1 VLELFSMELVQIHSH
16 GVEVVAPQGS
26 IAMAWQSLDYGV
38 VVMVPPVSVAR
49 VLRKAIHGL
58 FQVAQSGGVPESL
71 FSPWVEQLS
80 EPVGSG
86 DGAESSMS

>member
-1 VLELFSMELVQIHSH
+1 
-16 GVEVVAPQGS
+16 
-26 IAMAWQSLDYGV
+26 

>member
-1 VLELFSMELVQIHSH
+1 MELVQIHSH

-49 VLRKAIHGL
+49 ALRKAIHGL
-58 FQVAQSGGVPESL
+58 FQVAQSGGVPEFL
-71 FSPWVEQLS
+71 FSPLVEHLS
-80 EPVGSG
+80 EPVGS
-86 DGAESSMS
+86 DDCAESSMS